1 MKNKYLNILKI
12 TFLSY
17 NLILKVI
24 EGVVDR
30 FSVKVK
36 RAVDYM
42 ESTAL
47 ENCKPVN
54 TFIVK
59 TL

>member
-17 NLILKVI
+17 NFYLKVI

-36 RAVDYM
+36 RAVSYM
-42 ESTAL
+42 KPTAL
-47 ENCKPVN
+47 LK
-54 TFIVK
+54 
-59 TL
+59 L